1 MNKKYG
7 KTFLTLTFAFLC
19 MFILSYTAFGASEA
33 MAQGGFKH
41 ALASLMDNSLIAA
54 ALLTLGLA
62 GILIELFVTGF
73 GIAGFVGIVSFLL
86 YFLGNIWA
94 GHVTA
99 AVFILFVVGLL
110 MLIAEIFVTPGMGAL
125 GIL

>member
-1 MNKKYG
+1 
-7 KTFLTLTFAFLC
+7 
-19 MFILSYTAFGASEA
+19 MFILSYTAFGESEV

-86 YFLGNIWA
+86 YFLVLCMMKHKSSID
-94 GHVTA
+94 
-99 AVFILFVVGLL
+99 
-110 MLIAEIFVTPGMGAL
+110 
-125 GIL
+125 